1 MPGMN
6 IETFNVN
13 NTLYVENLQ
22 VLIEKLLASITLVI
36 NRLSSE
42 EMLVESMEVDNDIDF
57 DDSVSLTFGLQHF
70 IELQSFD

>member
-1 MPGMN
+1 MN

-22 VLIEKLLASITLVI
+22 ELIEKLLASITLVI